1 MVSPNKII
9 GILNNNVL
17 GLDIGSA
24 AVLAVL
30 SALGQ
35 DFNLELTSAADDPFT
50 ACVRQQNRDSTTEHL
65 LRSS

>member
-35 DFNLELTSAADDPFT
+35 DFNLELTSAADDPSQLTFG
-50 ACVRQQNRDSTTEHL
+50 NRIVIRGRSTY
-65 LRSS
+65 